1 MLQRKWW
8 VTHAHMCYWAKTWL
22 FWFQHPLCGFPFLQ
36 DSKFLRVHHVLP
48 VSTFRMMDSE
58 NLVLSQP
65 FLQFLHALPLD
76 YNYALYRE
84 IFQRFGT
91 HYYHSG
97 ILGGRYDLLYQYS
110 REELKSSGAKWTM
123 TMKII
128 DDLRIEIQTV
138 NLKICRK
145 AFAEDLS
152 SGSLMS
158 KKYVGV
164 RGN

>member
-1 MLQRKWW
+1 MH
-8 VTHAHMCYWAKTWL
+8 THVWL
-22 FWFQHPLCGFPFLQ
+22 SQNMVVLVSTSFMWFSLLQ
-36 DSKFLRVHHVLP
+36 DSKFLRVHQVLP
-48 VSTFRMMDSE
+48 VSTFKMMDTE

-97 ILGGRYDLLYQYS
+97 ILGGHYDLLYQYS
-110 REELKSSGAKWTM
+110 REELKSTGAKLTI

-128 DDLRIEIQTV
+128 FDLKIEIQTV
-138 NLKICRK
+138 NLKICHK

-152 SGSLMS
+152 SGSLKS
-158 KKYVGV
+158 KKHVGV

>member
-1 MLQRKWW
+1 MQ
-8 VTHAHMCYWAKTWL
+8 THVLLSQNMVVLVSTSFTWFSL
-22 FWFQHPLCGFPFLQ
+22 LQ
-36 DSKFLRVHHVLP
+36 DSKFLRVQQVLP
-48 VSTFRMMDSE
+48 VSTFRMMDAE

-65 FLQFLHALPLD
+65 FLQFLHALPLE

-97 ILGGRYDLLYQYS
+97 VLGGRYDLLYQYS
-110 REELKSSGAKWTM
+110 REELKSSGAKWTL
-123 TMKII
+123 TIKII
-128 DDLRIEIQTV
+128 ADLKIETQTV
-138 NLKICRK
+138 NLKICCN

-152 SGSLMS
+152 SGSLMT
-158 KKYVGV
+158 KKHVGV